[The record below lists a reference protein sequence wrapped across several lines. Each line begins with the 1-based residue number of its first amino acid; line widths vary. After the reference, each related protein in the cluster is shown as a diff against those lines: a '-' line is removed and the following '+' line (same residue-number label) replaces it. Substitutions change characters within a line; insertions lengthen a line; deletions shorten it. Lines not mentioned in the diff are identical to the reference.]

1 MEGNMISYN
10 PLWKLLIDLNK
21 KKTDLII
28 DCKLNKR
35 TIADMGK
42 NKYVSLQTIEK
53 ICNAY
58 NCNIGDIIEYIPK
71 N

>member
-1 MEGNMISYN
+1 MISYN
-10 PLWKLLIDLNK
+10 PLWKMLIDLNK
-21 KKTDLII
+21 KKTDLIA

-58 NCNIGDIIEYIPK
+58 NCNICDVIEYIPEK
-71 N
+71 